1 MGYSG
6 FKGIGPNKI
15 GANKGGAASPAKMYG
30 GKKGD
35 ESKSKKDY
43 ESPAKQTAKQKKN
56 LPKQIVD
63 AIAAKSPAKKMNSGM
78 SYDIK
83 EASDQSLSKSARKH
97 YAENAQ
103 AANKGGYGNKE
114 KGSPAK
120 QAGRMIDRD
129 VKSKKEMRYDKI
141 AQKAEN
147 AAVKS
152 FEKKGNIRKN
162 VRLIDKANKLN
173 KKNNLG
179 NVKLAKG

>member
-15 GANKGGAASPAKMYG
+15 GARKGGAVSPAKMYGGKKGDESKSKLDYESPAKMYG

-63 AIAAKSPAKKMNSGM
+63 AIAAKQGKSPVKQKAGYVKHKTLTVKGKPLEYNPKFDPKKLITDQSEARDKKSLKKKSPAKMNKGM
-78 SYDIK
+78 KYDIK
-83 EASDQSLSKSARKH
+83 EASNQKLSAKARKH

-103 AANKGGYGNKE
+103 AASKSGYKG
-114 KGSPAK
+114 
-120 QAGRMIDRD
+120 
-129 VKSKKEMRYDKI
+129 
-141 AQKAEN
+141 
-147 AAVKS
+147 
-152 FEKKGNIRKN
+152 
-162 VRLIDKANKLN
+162 
-173 KKNNLG
+173 
-179 NVKLAKG
+179 